1 MFPLDGGRLIR
12 LNKDGT
18 NGEIIQSKKPKI
30 TFGTSIVHDHHIK
43 DVDPTNEVTCEI
55 STDDYGRVCF
65 EYVVLIYFHFIV
77 RIKHTL
83 VLVKKV

>member
-43 DVDPTNEVTCEI
+43 DLDPTNEVTCEI
-55 STDDYGRVCF
+55 STDDYGRVRF
-65 EYVVLIYFHFIV
+65 EPLFFGFSHSIE
-77 RIKHTL
+77 
-83 VLVKKV
+83 KKN

>member
-18 NGEIIQSKKPKI
+18 NGEVVQTKKSKI

-43 DVDPTNEVTCEI
+43 DVDPANEVTCEI
-55 STDDYGRVCF
+55 STDDFGRVRFHSLYSCIPLK
-65 EYVVLIYFHFIV
+65 LIYV
-77 RIKHTL
+77 D
-83 VLVKKV
+83 